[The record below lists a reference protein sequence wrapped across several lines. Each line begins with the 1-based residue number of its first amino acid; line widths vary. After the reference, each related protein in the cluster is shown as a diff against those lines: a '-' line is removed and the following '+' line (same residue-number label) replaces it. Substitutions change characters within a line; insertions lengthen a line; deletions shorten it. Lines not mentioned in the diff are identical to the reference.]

1 MTSAVK
7 LTVKDI
13 SQTRWANQYDQ
24 LEKWINNH
32 MPDGGLSPEE
42 VDHIRSVMQKDQELK
57 RTDADRICR
66 LTGTFPYK
74 LKPELM
80 TAAVEEMR
88 LKNPAVPGSGLVSLC
103 APVALDRLPQTP
115 SGTSNLGTTSPNTP
129 FFSLGGMTPTEIA
142 KSVFTFKP
150 KAKANWDNEGLCPFC
165 YRAFTMF
172 RKAFPC
178 VQCHRGTCSRCAT
191 EVEKS
196 VFLCKDC
203 VDLAR
208 VLCKT
213 GDWFAQYLAEK
224 PATAVKPGV
233 DDSNMENRRRRKS
246 RFKFDGAGEPNLEV
260 PSTPESK
267 SPVSPTNFRANPLLH
282 DGNVVLHPRVQ
293 QERPSDRRV
302 QYRPDKAVDG
312 QRVSTNNEKKL
323 SHQVKDK
330 RYTISGAHEITPKN
344 DQSMVGPPNLGRS
357 KSQEQLYG
365 VDQYEDAKS
374 GKKTHVKSKTSKH
387 SFKHH
392 SLEHLN
398 MYAYQSEVEIQ
409 GEVEFSMEYEAA
421 IARLAIMVYEV
432 RNLATDDKH
441 TGKTHL
447 YMKVFLQPYLESST
461 IKKIT
466 YKGDDQSPQ
475 FNQAVWYS
483 VSPSELA
490 RYTVTMELWQKK
502 KKKNKR
508 GKADL
513 FLGQVSMPLKDYKW
527 NDTSRK
533 RKQLTNKSAMETD
546 EELPTYVGE
555 IKVGLRFA
563 LYGDSQAAARKKN
576 GDMMLEGELEVH
588 ILEATNLVSEFVGTN
603 INAVTRASLVSNHQ
617 EFESYTTESIPKT
630 NNPKWNTVIRFKEM
644 IQKDL
649 LNLAL
654 ELSVMHQIMGRKNDH
669 VLGGIRLCVP
679 SNNPESHHKTWKDC
693 TIEEAFLWSECIRK
707 PDQLVSATLPLH
719 KIFW

>member
-7 LTVKDI
+7 LTSKDI
-13 SQTRWANQYDQ
+13 SQTRRATHYDQ
-24 LEKWINNH
+24 LETWIHNH

-42 VDHIRSVMQKDQELK
+42 MDHIRSVMQKDQELK

-66 LTGTFPYK
+66 LTGTFPNK
-74 LKPELM
+74 LKPEIM
-80 TAAVEEMR
+80 TATVEELR

-115 SGTSNLGTTSPNTP
+115 SGNPNLGTISPQTS
-129 FFSLGGMTPTEIA
+129 FLSLGSMTPTEIA
-142 KSVFTFKP
+142 MSAFTLKP
-150 KAKANWDNEGLCPFC
+150 KAKANWDNEGLCPLC
-165 YRAFTMF
+165 YRGFTIF

-178 VQCHRGTCSRCAT
+178 VQCHRGTCSRCAR

-203 VDLAR
+203 VDLAL

-213 GDWFAQYLAEK
+213 GDWFAQYLADK

-233 DDSNMENRRRRKS
+233 DGSNMDNRHRRKS
-246 RFKFDGAGEPNLEV
+246 RFILDGAGEPQNLEV
-260 PSTPESK
+260 PSTPESR
-267 SPVSPTNFRANPLLH
+267 SPVPSPNFRASTLPH
-282 DGNVVLHPRVQ
+282 DGNVVLRQGAQ
-293 QERPSDRRV
+293 QERPSDRRTH
-302 QYRPDKAVDG
+302 YRPDRAVDD
-312 QRVSTNNEKKL
+312 RKISTTD
-323 SHQVKDK
+323 QVKYK
-330 RYTISGAHEITPKN
+330 RYTVSGADEISRKN
-344 DQSMVGPPNLGRS
+344 DQSMVRPPSRRRS
-357 KSQEQLYG
+357 RSQEQIFG
-365 VDQYEDAKS
+365 DEQYEEAKS
-374 GKKTHVKSKTSKH
+374 SKKPHFKSKPLKH
-387 SFKHH
+387 LYKHH

-398 MYAYQSEVEIQ
+398 DYAYHTEMEIQ

-432 RNLATDDKH
+432 QNLATDDKH

-461 IKKIT
+461 IKIIT
-466 YKGDDQSPQ
+466 YKGNDQSPQ

-483 VSPSELA
+483 LAPSELA
-490 RYTVTMELWQKK
+490 RYTVIMELWQKK
-502 KKKNKR
+502 KKNKK
-508 GKADL
+508 GKADV

-555 IKVGLRFA
+555 IKIGLRFA
-563 LYGDSQAAARKKN
+563 LYDNAQIMASKKN

-588 ILEATNLVSEFVGTN
+588 IMEAKNLVSEFVGTN
-603 INAVTRASLVSNHQ
+603 VNALTRASLVSKHQ
-617 EFESYTTESIPKT
+617 EFERYTTESIPKT
-630 NNPKWNTVIRFKEM
+630 NNPKWNTVIRFKEI
-644 IQKDL
+644 IQEDL

-654 ELSVMHQIMGRKNDH
+654 ELLVLHRITGRKNDH

-679 SNNPESHHKTWKDC
+679 SNNPESQHGSWRDC
-693 TIEEAFLWSECIRK
+693 TIAEASLWSECIRK

-719 KIFW
+719 KIFR

>member
-7 LTVKDI
+7 LTVEDI
-13 SQTRWANQYDQ
+13 SETRRATPYDQ
-24 LEKWINNH
+24 LETWIQNH
-32 MPDGGLSPEE
+32 MPDGGLSQEE
-42 VDHIRSVMQKDQELK
+42 MNHIRKTKSLNGPM
-57 RTDADRICR
+57 RTEY
-66 LTGTFPYK
+66 GTFPNK

-80 TAAVEEMR
+80 VAAVEELR

-103 APVALDRLPQTP
+103 APVALDRLPRTP
-115 SGTSNLGTTSPNTP
+115 NGTPNLGTTSPQTP
-129 FFSLGGMTPTEIA
+129 FLSFAGMTPTELV
-142 KSVFTFKP
+142 KSGFTLKP

-165 YRAFTMF
+165 YRGFTIF

-224 PATAVKPGV
+224 PATAVNPGV
-233 DDSNMENRRRRKS
+233 EGSNMDNRHLRKS
-246 RFKFDGAGEPNLEV
+246 RFKFDEVGEPLR
-260 PSTPESK
+260 P
-267 SPVSPTNFRANPLLH
+267 NPILH
-282 DGNVVLHPRVQ
+282 DCNVVAYQRAH
-293 QERPSDRRV
+293 QERLSDRRT
-302 QYRPDKAVDG
+302 QYRSDRAVDSR
-312 QRVSTNNEKKL
+312 RVSPSNEKKL
-323 SHQVKDK
+323 LDRMKEK
-330 RYTISGAHEITPKN
+330 RYTIAGEDESPRKN
-344 DQSMVGPPNLGRS
+344 DHSMARPASLGRS
-357 KSQEQLYG
+357 RSQGQICD
-365 VDQYEDAKS
+365 DQYEEAKS
-374 GKKTHVKSKTSKH
+374 GKKSHFKSKVLKH
-387 SFKHH
+387 LFKHH
-392 SLEHLN
+392 SLEHIN
-398 MYAYQSEVEIQ
+398 VYAYQTEMEIQ

-421 IARLAIMVYEV
+421 VSRLAITVYEV
-432 RNLATDDKH
+432 RNLATDDKNA
-441 TGKTHL
+441 GKTHL

-461 IKKIT
+461 IKRIS
-466 YKGDDQSPQ
+466 YKGNDQSPQ
-475 FNQAVWYS
+475 FNQVVWYS
-483 VSPSELA
+483 VAPSELA
-490 RYTVTMELWQKK
+490 RYTVIMELWQKR

-508 GKADL
+508 GKVEI

-555 IKVGLRFA
+555 IKIGLRFA
-563 LYGDSQAAARKKN
+563 LYDNSQVMARKKN
-576 GDMMLEGELEVH
+576 GDMMLDGDLEVH
-588 ILEATNLVSEFVGTN
+588 ILEAKNLVSEFVGTN
-603 INAVTRASLVSNHQ
+603 VNAFTRASLVSKHK

-630 NNPKWNTVIRFKEM
+630 NNPKWNTVIRFKEV
-644 IQKDL
+644 IQQDL

-654 ELSVMHQIMGRKNDH
+654 ELLVMHRIIGRKGDH

-679 SNNPESHHKTWKDC
+679 SNDPESHRESWRDC
-693 TIEEAFLWSECIRK
+693 AIEEASLWSECIRK

-719 KIFW
+719 KIFR